1 MSPAASAMRRGSKGF
16 SVSASPAPAASEA
29 RAALAAGVLCYL
41 LWGFIPLV
49 FQQMAHQGA
58 DAWEIM
64 GHRAVWGV
72 VWALILVMLSRQW
85 AQVVAVFRQPRVLG
99 WLALS
104 AVLIAANWTT
114 YVMAV
119 NNGRT
124 LDASLGYYLN
134 PLLNMAAGAW
144 LFRERIDRFGVIA
157 IALAAIGVVLQ
168 AIALGHMP
176 WVSLLLAFSFAGYGI
191 IRKRVS
197 VDAQTGLFM
206 ECLLLALPGLAWV
219 IFIEATGQ
227 GHFTASPAASAWL
240 LFAGPATVIPLALF
254 AWAARRMPLSS
265 MGFLQFLAPTIVFVI
280 GALQGEAL
288 GSLRIASFAFIW
300 VGAAVFALGA
310 VLKVR
315 RAADTAE
322 TIVAPEPGLLDDP
335 AEDRMDALGENPPPV
350 R

>member
-1 MSPAASAMRRGSKGF
+1 
-16 SVSASPAPAASEA
+16 VTASPSPNSSEA
-29 RAALAAGVLCYL
+29 RTALAAGLLCYL
-41 LWGFIPLV
+41 IWGFVPLI

-58 DAWEIM
+58 NAWEIM
-64 GHRAVWGV
+64 GHRAVWGL
-72 VWALILVMLSRQW
+72 VWSLLLVLLARQW
-85 AQVVAVFRQPRVLG
+85 SQVMAVLRQPKVLS
-99 WLALS
+99 WLSLS
-104 AVLIAANWTT
+104 AILIATNWTV
-114 YVMAV
+114 YIVAV

-144 LFRERIDRFGVIA
+144 LFRERIDWAGKIA
-157 IALAAIGVVLQ
+157 MALAAVGVVLQ
-168 AIALGHMP
+168 TLALGHAP
-176 WVSLLLAFSFAGYGI
+176 WVSLVLALTFAAYGI

-197 VDAQTGLFM
+197 VDAQTGLFL
-206 ECLLLALPGLAWV
+206 ECLLLALPGLIWL
-219 IFIEATGQ
+219 IHIETTGA
-227 GHFTASPAASAWL
+227 GHFTATPAATFWL

-265 MGFLQFLAPTIVFVI
+265 MGFLQFLAPTIVFII

-288 GSLRIASFAFIW
+288 GPLRIASFVFIW
-300 VGAAVFALGA
+300 VAVGVFAVGA

-315 RAADTAE
+315 RGSRTAE

-335 AEDRMDALGENPPPV
+335 AEDRMAAMDDDAPSS

>member
-1 MSPAASAMRRGSKGF
+1 
-16 SVSASPAPAASEA
+16 VTASPSPNSSEA
-29 RAALAAGVLCYL
+29 RTALAAGLLCYL
-41 LWGFIPLV
+41 IWGFVPLV

-58 DAWEIM
+58 NAWEIM
-64 GHRAVWGV
+64 GHRAVWGL
-72 VWALILVMLSRQW
+72 VWSLALVLLARQW
-85 AQVVAVFRQPRVLG
+85 TQVLAVLRQPKVLG
-99 WLALS
+99 WLSLS
-104 AVLIAANWTT
+104 AILIASNWTV
-114 YVMAV
+114 YIVAV

-144 LFRERIDRFGVIA
+144 LFRERIDWAGKIA
-157 IALAAIGVVLQ
+157 MALAAIGVVLQ
-168 AIALGHMP
+168 TLALGHAP
-176 WVSLLLAFSFAGYGI
+176 WVSLVLALTFAAYGI

-197 VDAQTGLFM
+197 VDAQTGLFL

-219 IFIEATGQ
+219 VFIEATGQ
-227 GHFTASPAASAWL
+227 GHFTANPAATFWL
-240 LFAGPATVIPLALF
+240 LFAGPATVIPLAMF

-265 MGFLQFLAPTIVFVI
+265 MGFLQFLAPTIVFII

-288 GSLRIASFAFIW
+288 GPLRIASFVFIW
-300 VGAAVFALGA
+300 GAVGVFAVGA

-315 RAADTAE
+315 RSSRTAE

-335 AEDRMDALGENPPPV
+335 AEDRMAAMDDDAPAP

>member
-1 MSPAASAMRRGSKGF
+1 MT
-16 SVSASPAPAASEA
+16 ASPSPNSSEA
-29 RAALAAGVLCYL
+29 RTALAAGLLCYL
-41 LWGFIPLV
+41 IWGFVPLI

-58 DAWEIM
+58 NAWEIM
-64 GHRAVWGV
+64 GHRAVWGL
-72 VWALILVMLSRQW
+72 VWSLLLVLLARQW
-85 AQVVAVFRQPRVLG
+85 SQVMAVLRQPKVLS
-99 WLALS
+99 WLSLS
-104 AVLIAANWTT
+104 AILIATNWTV
-114 YVMAV
+114 YIVAV

-144 LFRERIDRFGVIA
+144 LFRERIDWAGKIA
-157 IALAAIGVVLQ
+157 MALAAVGVVLQ
-168 AIALGHMP
+168 TLALGHAP
-176 WVSLLLAFSFAGYGI
+176 WVSLVLALTFAAYGI

-197 VDAQTGLFM
+197 VDAQTGLFL
-206 ECLLLALPGLAWV
+206 ECLLLALPGLIWL
-219 IFIEATGQ
+219 IHIETTGA
-227 GHFTASPAASAWL
+227 GHFTATPAATLWL

-265 MGFLQFLAPTIVFVI
+265 MGFLQFLAPTIVFII

-288 GSLRIASFAFIW
+288 GPLRIASFVFIW
-300 VGAAVFALGA
+300 VAVGVFAVGA

-315 RAADTAE
+315 RGSRTAE

-335 AEDRMDALGENPPPV
+335 AEDRMAAMDDDPASP

>member
-1 MSPAASAMRRGSKGF
+1 MT
-16 SVSASPAPAASEA
+16 ASPSPNSSEA
-29 RAALAAGVLCYL
+29 RTALAAGLLCYL
-41 LWGFIPLV
+41 IWGFVPLI

-58 DAWEIM
+58 NAWEIM
-64 GHRAVWGV
+64 GHRAVWGL
-72 VWALILVMLSRQW
+72 VWSLLLVLVARQW
-85 AQVVAVFRQPRVLG
+85 SQVKAVLRQPKVLG
-99 WLALS
+99 WLSLS
-104 AVLIAANWTT
+104 AILIATNWTV
-114 YVMAV
+114 YIVAV

-144 LFRERIDRFGVIA
+144 LFRERIDWAGKIA
-157 IALAAIGVVLQ
+157 MALAAVGVVLQ
-168 AIALGHMP
+168 TLALGHAP
-176 WVSLLLAFSFAGYGI
+176 WVSLVLALTFAAYGI

-197 VDAQTGLFM
+197 VDAQTGLFL
-206 ECLLLALPGLAWV
+206 ECLLLALPGLIWL
-219 IFIEATGQ
+219 IHIETTGA
-227 GHFTASPAASAWL
+227 GHFTATPAATFWL

-265 MGFLQFLAPTIVFVI
+265 MGFLQFLAPTIVFII

-288 GSLRIASFAFIW
+288 GPLRIASFVFIW
-300 VGAAVFALGA
+300 VAVGVFAVGA

-315 RAADTAE
+315 RGSRTAE

-335 AEDRMDALGENPPPV
+335 AEDRMAAMDDDAPSS

>member
-1 MSPAASAMRRGSKGF
+1 MT
-16 SVSASPAPAASEA
+16 ASPSPNSSEA
-29 RAALAAGVLCYL
+29 RTALAAGLLCYL
-41 LWGFIPLV
+41 IWGFVPLI

-58 DAWEIM
+58 NAWEIM
-64 GHRAVWGV
+64 GHRAVWGL
-72 VWALILVMLSRQW
+72 VWSLLLVLLARQW
-85 AQVVAVFRQPRVLG
+85 SQVMAVLRQPKVLG
-99 WLALS
+99 WLSLS
-104 AVLIAANWTT
+104 AILIATNWTV
-114 YVMAV
+114 YIVAV

-144 LFRERIDRFGVIA
+144 LFRERIDWAGKIA
-157 IALAAIGVVLQ
+157 MALAAIGVVLQ
-168 AIALGHMP
+168 TLALGHAP
-176 WVSLLLAFSFAGYGI
+176 WVSLVLALTFAAYGI

-197 VDAQTGLFM
+197 VDAQTGLFL
-206 ECLLLALPGLAWV
+206 ECLLLALPGLIWL
-219 IFIEATGQ
+219 IHIETTGA
-227 GHFTASPAASAWL
+227 GHFTATPAATFWL

-265 MGFLQFLAPTIVFVI
+265 MGFLQFLAPTIVFII

-288 GSLRIASFAFIW
+288 GPLRIASFVFIW
-300 VGAAVFALGA
+300 VAVGVFAVGA

-315 RAADTAE
+315 RGSRTAE

-335 AEDRMDALGENPPPV
+335 AEDRMAAMDDDPASS

>member
-1 MSPAASAMRRGSKGF
+1 MT
-16 SVSASPAPAASEA
+16 ASPSPNSSEA
-29 RAALAAGVLCYL
+29 RTALAAGLLCYL
-41 LWGFIPLV
+41 IWGFVPLI

-58 DAWEIM
+58 NAWEIM
-64 GHRAVWGV
+64 GHRAVWGL
-72 VWALILVMLSRQW
+72 VWSLLLVLLARQW
-85 AQVVAVFRQPRVLG
+85 SQVMAVLRQPKVLG
-99 WLALS
+99 WLSLS
-104 AVLIAANWTT
+104 AILIATNWTV
-114 YVMAV
+114 YIVAV

-144 LFRERIDRFGVIA
+144 LFRERIDWAGKIA
-157 IALAAIGVVLQ
+157 MALAAIGVVLQ
-168 AIALGHMP
+168 TLALGHAP
-176 WVSLLLAFSFAGYGI
+176 WVSLVLALTFAAYGI

-197 VDAQTGLFM
+197 VDAQTGLFL
-206 ECLLLALPGLAWV
+206 ECLLLALPGLIWL
-219 IFIEATGQ
+219 IHIETTGA
-227 GHFTASPAASAWL
+227 GHFTATPAATLWL

-265 MGFLQFLAPTIVFVI
+265 MGFLQFLAPTIVFII

-288 GSLRIASFAFIW
+288 GPLRIASFVFIW
-300 VGAAVFALGA
+300 VAVGVFAVGA

-315 RAADTAE
+315 RGSRTAE

-335 AEDRMDALGENPPPV
+335 AEDRMAAMDDDPASS

>member
-1 MSPAASAMRRGSKGF
+1 MT
-16 SVSASPAPAASEA
+16 ASPSATSSEA
-29 RAALAAGVLCYL
+29 RAALMAGVGCYL

-64 GHRAVWGV
+64 GHRAVWGLL
-72 VWALILVMLSRQW
+72 WALLLVLLARQW
-85 AQVVAVFRQPRVLG
+85 PQVVAVLRQPKVLG

-104 AVLIAANWTT
+104 AVLIATNWTT
-114 YVMAV
+114 YVVAV

-144 LFRERIDRFGVIA
+144 LFRERIDWAGKIA
-157 IALAAIGVVLQ
+157 MILAAVGVVLQ
-168 AIALGHMP
+168 TLALGHAP
-176 WVSLLLAFSFAGYGI
+176 WVSIILALTFAAYGI

-197 VDAQTGLFM
+197 VEAQTGLFM
-206 ECLLLALPGLAWV
+206 ECLLLAAPGLAWV

-227 GHFTASPAASAWL
+227 GHFTASPVATFWL

-265 MGFLQFLAPTIVFVI
+265 MGFLQFLAPTIVFII

-288 GSLRIASFAFIW
+288 GPLRIASFVFIW
-300 VGAAVFALGA
+300 VAVAVFAAGA

-315 RAADTAE
+315 RASRTAE

-335 AEDRMDALGENPPPV
+335 AEDRMAALNGETPPS

>member
-1 MSPAASAMRRGSKGF
+1 MT
-16 SVSASPAPAASEA
+16 ASPYPNSSEA
-29 RAALAAGVLCYL
+29 RTALAAGLLCYL
-41 LWGFIPLV
+41 IWGFVPLI

-58 DAWEIM
+58 NAWEIM
-64 GHRAVWGV
+64 GHRAVWGL
-72 VWALILVMLSRQW
+72 VWSLLLVLLARQW
-85 AQVVAVFRQPRVLG
+85 SQVMAVLRQPKVLG
-99 WLALS
+99 WLSLS
-104 AVLIAANWTT
+104 AILIATNWTV
-114 YVMAV
+114 YIVAV

-144 LFRERIDRFGVIA
+144 LFRERIDWAGKIA
-157 IALAAIGVVLQ
+157 MALAAVGVVLQ
-168 AIALGHMP
+168 TLALGHAP
-176 WVSLLLAFSFAGYGI
+176 WVSLVLALTFAAYGI

-197 VDAQTGLFM
+197 VDAQTGLFL
-206 ECLLLALPGLAWV
+206 ECLLLALPGLIWL
-219 IFIEATGQ
+219 IHIETTGV
-227 GHFTASPAASAWL
+227 GHFTATPAATFWL

-265 MGFLQFLAPTIVFVI
+265 MGFLQFLAPTIVFII

-288 GSLRIASFAFIW
+288 GPLRIASFVFIW
-300 VGAAVFALGA
+300 VAVGVFAVGA

-315 RAADTAE
+315 RGSRTAE

-335 AEDRMDALGENPPPV
+335 AEDRMAAMDDNAPSS

>member
-1 MSPAASAMRRGSKGF
+1 MT
-16 SVSASPAPAASEA
+16 ASPSPNSSEA
-29 RAALAAGVLCYL
+29 RTALAAGTLCYL

-72 VWALILVMLSRQW
+72 LWSLLLVLIARQW
-85 AQVVAVFRQPRVLG
+85 RQVVAVFRQPKVLG

-104 AVLIAANWTT
+104 AVLIATNWTT
-114 YVMAV
+114 YVIAV

-144 LFRERIDRFGVIA
+144 LFRERIDRFGAAA
-157 IALAAIGVVLQ
+157 IVLAAVGVVLQ
-168 AIALGHMP
+168 AVALGHAP

-206 ECLLLALPGLAWV
+206 ECLLLAAPGLAWV
-219 IFIEATGQ
+219 IFIETTGQ
-227 GHFTASPAASAWL
+227 GHFTASPAATLWL

-265 MGFLQFLAPTIVFVI
+265 MGFLQFLAPTIVFFI
-280 GALQGEAL
+280 GMIQGEAL
-288 GSLRIASFAFIW
+288 GALRIASFAFIW
-300 VGAAVFALGA
+300 LGAGVFAVGA

-315 RAADTAE
+315 RASRTAE

-335 AEDRMDALGENPPPV
+335 AEDRMAAMDDEAPRQNL

>member
-1 MSPAASAMRRGSKGF
+1 MT
-16 SVSASPAPAASEA
+16 ASPSPNSSEA
-29 RAALAAGVLCYL
+29 RTALAAGVICYL
-41 LWGFIPLV
+41 IWGFVPLI

-58 DAWEIM
+58 NAWEIM
-64 GHRAVWGV
+64 GHRAVWGL
-72 VWALILVMLSRQW
+72 VWSLLLVLLARQW
-85 AQVVAVFRQPRVLG
+85 SQVMAVLRQPKVLG
-99 WLALS
+99 WLSLS
-104 AVLIAANWTT
+104 AILIATNWTV
-114 YVMAV
+114 YIVAV

-144 LFRERIDRFGVIA
+144 LFRERIDWAGKIA
-157 IALAAIGVVLQ
+157 MALAAIGVVLQ
-168 AIALGHMP
+168 TLALGHAP
-176 WVSLLLAFSFAGYGI
+176 WVSLVLALTFAAYGI

-197 VDAQTGLFM
+197 VDAQTGLFL
-206 ECLLLALPGLAWV
+206 ECLLLALPGLIWL
-219 IFIEATGQ
+219 IHIETTGA
-227 GHFTASPAASAWL
+227 GHFTATPAATLWL

-265 MGFLQFLAPTIVFVI
+265 MGFLQFLAPTIVFII

-288 GSLRIASFAFIW
+288 GPLRIASFVFIW
-300 VGAAVFALGA
+300 VAVGVFAVGA

-315 RAADTAE
+315 RGSRTAE

-335 AEDRMDALGENPPPV
+335 AEDRMAAMDDDPPSS

>member
-1 MSPAASAMRRGSKGF
+1 MT
-16 SVSASPAPAASEA
+16 ASPSTHSSEA
-29 RAALAAGVLCYL
+29 RTALAAGVICYL
-41 LWGFIPLV
+41 IWGFVPLI

-58 DAWEIM
+58 NAWEIM
-64 GHRAVWGV
+64 GHRAVWGL
-72 VWALILVMLSRQW
+72 VWSLLLVLLARQW
-85 AQVVAVFRQPRVLG
+85 SQVMAVLRQPKVLG
-99 WLALS
+99 WLSLS
-104 AVLIAANWTT
+104 AILIATNWTV
-114 YVMAV
+114 YIVAV

-144 LFRERIDRFGVIA
+144 LFRERIDWAGKIA
-157 IALAAIGVVLQ
+157 MALAAIGVVLQ
-168 AIALGHMP
+168 TLALGHAP
-176 WVSLLLAFSFAGYGI
+176 WVSLVLALTFAAYGI

-197 VDAQTGLFM
+197 VDAQTGLFL
-206 ECLLLALPGLAWV
+206 ECLLLALPGLIWL
-219 IFIEATGQ
+219 IHIETTGA
-227 GHFTASPAASAWL
+227 GHFTATPAATLWL

-265 MGFLQFLAPTIVFVI
+265 MGFLQFLAPTIVFII

-288 GSLRIASFAFIW
+288 GPLRIASFVFIW
-300 VGAAVFALGA
+300 VAVGVFAVGA

-315 RAADTAE
+315 RGSRTAE

-335 AEDRMDALGENPPPV
+335 AEDRMAAMDDDPPSS

>member
-1 MSPAASAMRRGSKGF
+1 MRRGSKGTR
-16 SVSASPAPAASEA
+16 VSASPAPPVSEA

-41 LWGFIPLV
+41 IWGFIPLV

-58 DAWEIM
+58 NAWEIM
-64 GHRAVWGV
+64 GHRAVWGL
-72 VWALILVMLSRQW
+72 VWAALLVLLSRQW
-85 AQVVAVFRQPRVLG
+85 AQVAAVLRRPRVLG
-99 WLALS
+99 WLTLS

-114 YVMAV
+114 YVVAV

-144 LFRERIDRFGVIA
+144 LFRERIDRFGAAA
-157 IALAAIGVVLQ
+157 IALAAVGVVLQ
-168 AIALGHMP
+168 TAALGHAP

-191 IRKRVS
+191 IRKRVA

-219 IFIEATGQ
+219 VFIEATGQ
-227 GHFTASPAASAWL
+227 GHFTASPTAAFWL
-240 LFAGPATVIPLALF
+240 LVAGPATVIPLALF

-288 GSLRIASFAFIW
+288 GALRIASFAFIW
-300 VGAAVFALGA
+300 GGAAVFALGA

-315 RAADTAE
+315 RASNAAE

-335 AEDRMDALGENPPPV
+335 AEDRMAALDENPPAA

>member
-1 MSPAASAMRRGSKGF
+1 MT
-16 SVSASPAPAASEA
+16 ASPSPNSSEA
-29 RAALAAGVLCYL
+29 RTALAAGLLCYL
-41 LWGFIPLV
+41 IWGFVPLI

-58 DAWEIM
+58 NAWEIM
-64 GHRAVWGV
+64 GHRAVWGL
-72 VWALILVMLSRQW
+72 VWSLLLVLLARQW
-85 AQVVAVFRQPRVLG
+85 SQVMAVLRQPKVLG
-99 WLALS
+99 WLSLS
-104 AVLIAANWTT
+104 AILIATNWTV
-114 YVMAV
+114 YIVAV

-144 LFRERIDRFGVIA
+144 LFRERIDWAGKIA
-157 IALAAIGVVLQ
+157 MALAAIGVVLQ
-168 AIALGHMP
+168 TLALGHAP
-176 WVSLLLAFSFAGYGI
+176 WVSLVLALTFAAYGI

-197 VDAQTGLFM
+197 VDAQTGLFL
-206 ECLLLALPGLAWV
+206 ECLLLALPGLIWL
-219 IFIEATGQ
+219 IHIETTGA
-227 GHFTASPAASAWL
+227 GHFTATPAATFWL

-265 MGFLQFLAPTIVFVI
+265 MGFLQFLAPTIVFII

-288 GSLRIASFAFIW
+288 GPLRIASFVFIW
-300 VGAAVFALGA
+300 VAVGVFAVGA

-315 RAADTAE
+315 RGSRTAE

-335 AEDRMDALGENPPPV
+335 AEDRMAAMDDDAPSS

>member
-1 MSPAASAMRRGSKGF
+1 MTASSSSPS
-16 SVSASPAPAASEA
+16 SEA
-29 RAALAAGVLCYL
+29 RTALAAGVLCYL
-41 LWGFIPLV
+41 IWGFVPLV

-64 GHRAVWGV
+64 GHRAVWGLVWSLVLV
-72 VWALILVMLSRQW
+72 VLARQW
-85 AQVVAVFRQPRVLG
+85 SQVLAVLREPKVLG
-99 WLALS
+99 WLSLS
-104 AVLIAANWTT
+104 AVLIAGNWTT
-114 YVMAV
+114 YIVAV

-144 LFRERIDRFGVIA
+144 LFRERIDWAGKIA
-157 IALAAIGVVLQ
+157 MGLAAIGVVLQ
-168 AIALGHMP
+168 TLALGHAP
-176 WVSLLLAFSFAGYGI
+176 WVSLVLALTFAAYGI

-197 VDAQTGLFM
+197 VDAQTGLFL
-206 ECLLLALPGLAWV
+206 ECLLLALPGLIWL
-219 IFIEATGQ
+219 IHIESTGA
-227 GHFTASPAASAWL
+227 GHFTASAGATFWL

-265 MGFLQFLAPTIVFVI
+265 MGFLQFLAPTIVFII

-288 GSLRIASFAFIW
+288 GPLRIASFVFIW
-300 VGAAVFALGA
+300 LAVGVFAVGAVM
-310 VLKVR
+310 KVR
-315 RAADTAE
+315 RSSRTAE

-335 AEDRMDALGENPPPV
+335 AEDRMAALDDEAPSS

>member
-1 MSPAASAMRRGSKGF
+1 MT
-16 SVSASPAPAASEA
+16 ASPSTHSSEA
-29 RAALAAGVLCYL
+29 RTALAAGVICYL
-41 LWGFIPLV
+41 IWGFVPLI

-58 DAWEIM
+58 NAWEIM
-64 GHRAVWGV
+64 GHRAVWGL
-72 VWALILVMLSRQW
+72 VWSLLLVLLARQW
-85 AQVVAVFRQPRVLG
+85 SQVMAVLRQPKVLG
-99 WLALS
+99 WLSLS
-104 AVLIAANWTT
+104 AILIATNWTV
-114 YVMAV
+114 YIVAV

-144 LFRERIDRFGVIA
+144 LFRERIDWAGKIA
-157 IALAAIGVVLQ
+157 MALAAIGVVLQ
-168 AIALGHMP
+168 TLALGHAP
-176 WVSLLLAFSFAGYGI
+176 WVSLVLALTFAAYGI

-197 VDAQTGLFM
+197 VDAQTGLFL
-206 ECLLLALPGLAWV
+206 ECLLLALPGLIWL
-219 IFIEATGQ
+219 IHIETTGA
-227 GHFTASPAASAWL
+227 GHFTATPAATLWL

-265 MGFLQFLAPTIVFVI
+265 MGFLQFLAPTIVFII

-288 GSLRIASFAFIW
+288 GPLRIASFVFIW
-300 VGAAVFALGA
+300 VAVGVFAVGA

-315 RAADTAE
+315 RGSRTAK

-335 AEDRMDALGENPPPV
+335 AEDRMAAMDDAPPSS